1 MNKRL
6 MTTSELALFSMSV
19 LLGTAGHR
27 LIELTAMNETRWW
40 VLAPMSVSICC
51 SLLYITQYF
60 IKNHRTQSQRSN

>member
-1 MNKRL
+1 MNKFR

-51 SLLYITQYF
+51 SLLYIAKYF
-60 IKNHRTQSQRSN
+60 VRNHRAQA